1 LLSTEWERWRESRWS
16 EVKIFLGVAGA
27 AILAFVIGLLIMVFL
42 VPLVS
47 AANIYEKTL
56 DADNVIFNY
65 EWFKLQYNDYLS
77 LKAKIEIAETEAE
90 SYKQNAAQWTDNQR
104 KEYERL
110 ASIATGLKYQLQDV
124 ISEYNAKSSMLNRNL
139 FKDKELPYRLEVNP

>member
-1 LLSTEWERWRESRWS
+1 M
-16 EVKIFLGVAGA
+16 KIFLWFVGA
-27 AILAFVIGLLIMVFL
+27 VILAFLIWLLLMFFF
-42 VPLVS
+42 VPLEN
-47 AANIYEKTL
+47 AAKVYEKTL

-77 LKAKIEIAETEAE
+77 LKAKIEIAEEEAD
-90 SYKQNAAQWTDNQR
+90 SYKQVSEQWTDNQR

-110 ASIATGLKYQLQDV
+110 ESIATGLKYQLQDV